1 MLKKRIISLVI
12 GFLFTLFVVLYTNI
26 AVVNVVIC
34 TFMAVAVYEFDRA
47 FRLKEIKP
55 FTDIAYLSIVSMF
68 AINILDYL
76 GYITMPISE
85 LYLYIFYPLV
95 LLVLFISYVIKHKEH
110 DIIDLGVTILQIFY
124 CVFLFSFLISIYGL
138 ENGKILIWYAFL
150 GSWAT
155 DIFAF
160 CVGKTIGK
168 HKFTSISPNK
178 TIEGCVGGVIGAVLA
193 FGVYTY
199 LMNMFFDINLPMIQM
214 LIFGIV
220 CSVISQF
227 GDLFASTIKRY
238 TGIKDF
244 GDILPGHGGI
254 MDRFDSTIFVIPLVY
269 IFFTIFI

>member
-68 AINILDYL
+68 AINILYYL

-138 ENGKILIWYAFL
+138 ENGKILIWYVFL